1 MKYDSLCKY
10 RGLIQTGSIY
20 SMYSYL
26 YAVYKIYKILRVQ
39 GKFLKKNYTIL
50 RVCGCY
56 QRGCLFPR
64 NSSKNLF
71 STTPL
76 EQLHNCTPWIQDKK
90 WYRLNVSGENL
101 YIGVLKVP
109 REGFDCV
116 FPQVLAWND
125 GWFFK
130 FRLWRIIKFPKKWH
144 KYMKK
149 KLIALS
155 IYLLITHFSDSG
167 T

>member
-1 MKYDSLCKY
+1 
-10 RGLIQTGSIY
+10 
-20 SMYSYL
+20 MYSYL
-26 YAVYKIYKILRVQ
+26 YAVYKIYNILRVQ

-116 FPQVLAWND
+116 FPLVLA
-125 GWFFK
+125 FK
-130 FRLWRIIKFPKKWH
+130 DDQNIFQKHVHAVWVIRSGYKKRFC
-144 KYMKK
+144 KLVKK
-149 KLIALS
+149 IRNEN
-155 IYLLITHFSDSG
+155 
-167 T
+167 